1 MNEAYVFSYGST
13 FWIRLRRTSM
23 GPKNVISDFV
33 MSFFSAELR
42 QTDVCGTTF
51 MCEGFV
57 QVVAFF

>member
-1 MNEAYVFSYGST
+1 
-13 FWIRLRRTSM
+13 M